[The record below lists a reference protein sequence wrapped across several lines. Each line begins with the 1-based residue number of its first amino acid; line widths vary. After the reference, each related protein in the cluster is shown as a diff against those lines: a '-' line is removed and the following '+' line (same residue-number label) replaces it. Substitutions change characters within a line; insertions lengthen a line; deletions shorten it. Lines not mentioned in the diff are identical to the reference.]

1 MDLLLLALTGIGFSA
16 VVSLV
21 IGFLILPP
29 TLGVLSDICSNENGI
44 RFWTRF
50 AIIIIILGPL
60 LVTLVFGL
68 PSTETFS
75 KMALADAILR
85 LLKTALIGGFLTI
98 SGIGLRI
105 ASLRP
110 PLRTEETTSSK
121 HLAWMKK
128 DSQ

>member
-29 TLGVLSDICSNENGI
+29 TLGVLSDICSNENDI

-50 AIIIIILGPL
+50 AIIMIILGPL